1 MASGKHSQRKRKRKR
16 PLQVSVGELLEQAR
30 RLLTR
35 GDARGALERL
45 KRVQDGECD
54 PQESALLHFCAFI
67 QRARELARMG
77 QKKEA
82 SSMRARAVRHRAS
95 ICAETLGEED
105 LVRYLRHLDGD
116 DAVTVYASYTETG
129 SSFSDAERLLA
140 DWLVIRRCWQALD
153 VLDENHALRRDAGH
167 VIRSLDAMDA
177 GEWERASDS
186 LRGLPRRSPFAAW
199 RVFCKAMVCFGA
211 GDDAGLRQALKLLP
225 ADFALADTVAE
236 LRRVSNGGGN
246 GGSARTQQALGTDGS
261 TVSALGN
268 ELRRALCENERPRV
282 IEQLMSRL
290 ADALCP
296 DDHLPALVDLVQ
308 IAGLATARD
317 RLSMHTVTSLAQN
330 LLPAR
335 RVSGLLA
342 RIGLVLQQ
350 VSVKPWDPGAALA
363 FLGRLSVEFP
373 RSEDQALA
381 RGRVF
386 ETLART
392 GHRTVPPELLP
403 RPMVTTLSRLLE
415 GRRIEPGTVFADL
428 MEASLVAD
436 PDNREGYRFVVELL
450 RGDKKNKDRLRRV
463 LEDMAARFPEDAE
476 PWLELTTLHYSAN
489 AYRRAEEAL
498 AEARRC
504 VPHDERIVDLQ
515 AVGILKSSDQSRK
528 NGRFE
533 VASRDLLRAEALGR
547 SRLEGIV
554 AVKRLLLEVVSS
566 GRDAAEVVA
575 PHLGDLPPGSQI
587 RTLVLLLHELE
598 RNSNVKNVR
607 PEMVSAVRV
616 LLANR
621 APAIDELDSDEA
633 IGLLAPLPADLQVLY
648 GDLHVAPVLSDWWA
662 AIMRRQ
668 NDRLTDVF
676 DILMDCGGRAA
687 VRAEI
692 DRRLSGTRKAGRDPL
707 LLLYL
712 AVIRYQEGID
722 RDSRRFVEVLN
733 SAAASDRERL
743 REGAARLARSATG
756 ILREALQSLD
766 FGLLD
771 IPEPVFANFLEELM
785 DSVEAPPD
793 ERPWHY
799 EFMDALKTCLGGE
812 SPDESRQGSLFGD
825 EAGGELDTL
834 ESLISRYEL
843 RGVPSALLRE
853 VVDVVRT
860 EPEIRRNLDRI
871 ARKCKDT
878 GLRGGLTRE
887 ARIFLF
893 PREYRRRRRRRA

>member
-1 MASGKHSQRKRKRKR
+1 MCG
-16 PLQVSVGELLEQAR
+16 
-30 RLLTR
+30 
-35 GDARGALERL
+35 
-45 KRVQDGECD
+45 
-54 PQESALLHFCAFI
+54 
-67 QRARELARMG
+67 
-77 QKKEA
+77 
-82 SSMRARAVRHRAS
+82 
-95 ICAETLGEED
+95 
-105 LVRYLRHLDGD
+105 
-116 DAVTVYASYTETG
+116 
-129 SSFSDAERLLA
+129 
-140 DWLVIRRCWQALD
+140 
-153 VLDENHALRRDAGH
+153 
-167 VIRSLDAMDA
+167 
-177 GEWERASDS
+177 
-186 LRGLPRRSPFAAW
+186 
-199 RVFCKAMVCFGA
+199 
-211 GDDAGLRQALKLLP
+211 
-225 ADFALADTVAE
+225 
-236 LRRVSNGGGN
+236 
-246 GGSARTQQALGTDGS
+246 
-261 TVSALGN
+261 
-268 ELRRALCENERPRV
+268 
-282 IEQLMSRL
+282 
-290 ADALCP
+290 
-296 DDHLPALVDLVQ
+296 
-308 IAGLATARD
+308 
-317 RLSMHTVTSLAQN
+317 
-330 LLPAR
+330 
-335 RVSGLLA
+335 
-342 RIGLVLQQ
+342 
-350 VSVKPWDPGAALA
+350 
-363 FLGRLSVEFP
+363 
-373 RSEDQALA
+373 
-381 RGRVF
+381 
-386 ETLART
+386 
-392 GHRTVPPELLP
+392 
-403 RPMVTTLSRLLE
+403 
-415 GRRIEPGTVFADL
+415 
-428 MEASLVAD
+428 
-436 PDNREGYRFVVELL
+436 
-450 RGDKKNKDRLRRV
+450 
-463 LEDMAARFPEDAE
+463 
-476 PWLELTTLHYSAN
+476 
-489 AYRRAEEAL
+489 
-498 AEARRC
+498 
-504 VPHDERIVDLQ
+504 
-515 AVGILKSSDQSRK
+515 
-528 NGRFE
+528 
-533 VASRDLLRAEALGR
+533 
-547 SRLEGIV
+547 
-554 AVKRLLLEVVSS
+554 
-566 GRDAAEVVA
+566 
-575 PHLGDLPPGSQI
+575 
-587 RTLVLLLHELE
+587 
-598 RNSNVKNVR
+598 

-825 EAGGELDTL
+825 EAAGELDTL

-878 GLRGGLTRE
+878 GLRAGSDTGGAHLSLPP
-887 ARIFLF
+887 RIQAPAAPESISDAEPLSG
-893 PREYRRRRRRRA
+893 PGAPLLRLPGGSPPALSGVDPGVSAEPGAGVQPTDRRRLRSVEGRSLACRDRAVRDGPVRRFRAGAGRVGAGAPAPAFHTRPEDVDLGGRRAG

>member
-140 DWLVIRRCWQALD
+140 DWLVIRRCWRALD

-211 GDDAGLRQALKLLP
+211 GDDASLRQALKLLP
-225 ADFALADTVAE
+225 ADFALADIVAE
-236 LRRVSNGGGN
+236 LRRVSSGGGN

-261 TVSALGN
+261 TVSALGD

-450 RGDKKNKDRLRRV
+450 RSDKKNKDRLRRV

-575 PHLGDLPPGSQI
+575 PHLGGLPPGSQI

-633 IGLLAPLPADLQVLY
+633 IGLLAPLPADLEVLY

-692 DRRLSGTRKAGRDPL
+692 DRRLSGTRKSRTGPAASALPGGDPL
-707 LLLYL
+707 PGGRRPRFQALCGSAELGGRVRPR
-712 AVIRYQEGID
+712 AVAGG
-722 RDSRRFVEVLN
+722 S
-733 SAAASDRERL
+733 
-743 REGAARLARSATG
+743 
-756 ILREALQSLD
+756 REACAQCDGHPAGSLQSLD

-771 IPEPVFANFLEELM
+771 IPEPVFANFLEEQM
-785 DSVEAPPD
+785 DSVQAPPD

-825 EAGGELDTL
+825 EAAGELDTL

-843 RGVPSALLRE
+843 RGVPSTLLRE